1 MGKITRQQLKLHEQA
16 EGLLWGSDKKL
27 TQDQVAFCLEHWDPR
42 ALAGKQVARLGIT
55 MILPQNQT
63 PFRYSGAPPGCNVYT
78 DNHTGY
84 LKRFLAGRPT
94 LEWHHSSLDT
104 THPGYQAGWRGAAPL
119 VEVVTLRDQEAAL
132 LPLADAPVE
141 MSPDAA
147 PPAISR
153 PVCALA
159 LAS

>member
-1 MGKITRQQLKLHEQA
+1 L
-16 EGLLWGSDKKL
+16 
-27 TQDQVAFCLEHWDPR
+27 HWDFRGRWR
-42 ALAGKQVARLGIT
+42 ANQVARLGIT
-55 MILPQNQT
+55 MILPSEYVQT

-104 THPGYQAGWRGAAPL
+104 THPGYQSGWRGAAPL
-119 VEVVTLRDQEAAL
+119 VEVVTLCDQEAAL

-147 PPAISR
+147 PPAVPGR
-153 PVCALA
+153 FARWR
-159 LAS
+159 